1 MKLREDVDVRA
12 RQDPLR
18 ERYED
23 HPEEAHIT
31 DRARTVDGVEVDPF
45 HGATEPGSQDYGVEW
60 EFAIHEA
67 VGGFHDGPNPGDVLC
82 AALACCLDSTIRMI
96 ARRLGVTL
104 NSLEVDVAADVDV
117 RGTLVVDR
125 EVPVGFQSM
134 SCHVDVEA
142 ADGTDPTVLE
152 TLLEAAEYSCV
163 NLQTLRSGVPVETS
177 VEMAPSEE

>member
-23 HPEEAHIT
+23 HPGEARIT
-31 DRARTVDGVEVDPF
+31 DRAKAVDGVEVDPF
-45 HGATEPGSQDYGVEW
+45 HGTVEPGSQDYGVEW
-60 EFAIHEA
+60 QFGIHEA
-67 VGGFHDGPNPGDVLC
+67 VGGFHDGPNPGDLLS
-82 AALACCLDSTIRMI
+82 AALASCLDSTIRII
-96 ARRLGVTL
+96 AQRLGVPL
-104 NSLEVDVAADVDV
+104 ERLEVDVAADVDV

-125 EVPVGFQSM
+125 DVPVGFQSM

-142 ADGTDPTVLE
+142 ADGVDPAVLE
-152 TLLEAAEYSCV
+152 TLLDAAEYSCV

-177 VEMAPSEE
+177 VEMTPSPE